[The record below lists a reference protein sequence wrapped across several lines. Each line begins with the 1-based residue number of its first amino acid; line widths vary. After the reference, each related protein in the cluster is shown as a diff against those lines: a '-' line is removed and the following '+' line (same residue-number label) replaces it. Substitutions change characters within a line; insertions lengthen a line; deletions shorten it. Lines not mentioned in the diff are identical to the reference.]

1 MKHKI
6 YLILFFMI
14 LFNCKEVFPIE
25 KLSKALY
32 LDEQSI
38 VKYDSFCENG
48 VKCNYVI
55 NGKAENEI
63 NRIKLLIL
71 KYKDLSSIKITNN
84 YLEAKTEDEEISIY
98 TYNDK
103 IGCKVEVKIVNYEKE
118 NNINKLMKELIKLQN
133 NNGNDIRYFSYIKS
147 KVSNIEETLKNVENN
162 KNLKGVRTININ
174 NGYTGIAKYKNEKIN
189 FAINNYDTGSYLV
202 IGTPII
208 FTTY

>member
-1 MKHKI
+1 MKHKLC
-6 YLILFFMI
+6 LILFFMI

-25 KLSKALY
+25 KLSKALC

-38 VKYDSFCENG
+38 IKYDSFCENG

-71 KYKDLSSIKITNN
+71 KYEDLNIINITNN
-84 YLEAKTEDEEISIY
+84 YLEAKTEDEEISVY
-98 TYNDK
+98 TYNGK
-103 IGCKVEVKIVNYEKE
+103 IGCKVEIKIVNYDKE
-118 NNINKLMKELIKLQN
+118 NNINKLIKELIEFQN
-133 NNGNDIRYFSYIKS
+133 NNGNDIRYFSYIKG
-147 KVSNIEETLKNVENN
+147 KISNIEETIKYVENN
-162 KNLKGVRTININ
+162 KNLKGMRTININ

-189 FAINNYDTGSYLV
+189 FAINNYNTGSYLT

>member
-1 MKHKI
+1 MKQKLC
-6 YLILFFMI
+6 LILFFMI

-32 LDEQSI
+32 LDEQFI

-55 NGKAENEI
+55 NEKAENEI

-71 KYKDLSSIKITNN
+71 KYKNLNNIKITNN

-98 TYNDK
+98 TYNEK
-103 IGCKVEVKIVNYEKE
+103 FGCKVEIKIVNYDKE
-118 NNINKLMKELIKLQN
+118 NNINKLIKELIELKN

-147 KVSNIEETLKNVENN
+147 KVSNIEETLKYVENN

>member
-1 MKHKI
+1 MKQKI

-14 LFNCKEVFPIE
+14 LFNCKEAFPIE
-25 KLSKALY
+25 ELSKALY
-32 LDEQSI
+32 LDEQFI
-38 VKYDSFCENG
+38 IKYDSFCENG

-71 KYKDLSSIKITNN
+71 KYKNLNNIKSTNN

-98 TYNDK
+98 TYNEK
-103 IGCKVEVKIVNYEKE
+103 FGCKVEIKIVNYDKE
-118 NNINKLMKELIKLQN
+118 NNINKLIKELIELKN

-147 KVSNIEETLKNVENN
+147 KVSNIEETLKYVENN
-162 KNLKGVRTININ
+162 KNLKDVRIININ

-189 FAINNYDTGSYLV
+189 FAINNYNTGSYLT

>member
-1 MKHKI
+1 MKHK
-6 YLILFFMI
+6 LCFILFFMI
-14 LFNCKEVFPIE
+14 LFNCKETFSIE

-32 LDEQSI
+32 LDEQFI
-38 VKYDSFCENG
+38 IKYDFFCENG
-48 VKCNYVI
+48 VKCSYSI

-63 NRIKLLIL
+63 NRINLLLL
-71 KYKDLSSIKITNN
+71 KYKDLNDIKITNN

-98 TYNDK
+98 TYNEK
-103 IGCKVEVKIVNYEKE
+103 FGCKVEIKIVNYEKE
-118 NNINKLMKELIKLQN
+118 NNINKLMKELIELQN
-133 NNGNDIRYFSYIKS
+133 NNGNDKKYFSYIKS
-147 KVSNIEETLKNVENN
+147 RINNIEETLKDVKNN
-162 KNLKGVRTININ
+162 KNLKDVRTININ

>member
-1 MKHKI
+1 MNETIKTFI
-6 YLILFFMI
+6 I
-14 LFNCKEVFPIE
+14 
-25 KLSKALY
+25 
-32 LDEQSI
+32 
-38 VKYDSFCENG
+38 KYDSFCENG

-71 KYKDLSSIKITNN
+71 KYKNLNNIKITNN

-98 TYNDK
+98 TYNEK
-103 IGCKVEVKIVNYEKE
+103 FGCKVEIKIVNYDKE
-118 NNINKLMKELIKLQN
+118 NNINKLIKELIELKN

-147 KVSNIEETLKNVENN
+147 KVSNIEETLKYVENN

-174 NGYTGIAKYKNEKIN
+174 NGYAGIAKYKNEKIN
-189 FAINNYDTGSYLV
+189 FAINNYNTGSYLT

>member
-147 KVSNIEETLKNVENN
+147 KVSNIEETLKDVENN
-162 KNLKGVRTININ
+162 KSLKDVRIININ

>member
-1 MKHKI
+1 MKHKLC
-6 YLILFFMI
+6 LILFFMI
-14 LFNCKEVFPIE
+14 LFNCKEIFPIE

-32 LDEQSI
+32 LDKQFI
-38 VKYDSFCENG
+38 IKYDSFCENG

-71 KYKDLSSIKITNN
+71 KYKNLNNIKITNN

-98 TYNDK
+98 TYNEK
-103 IGCKVEVKIVNYEKE
+103 FGCKVEIKIVNYDKE
-118 NNINKLMKELIKLQN
+118 NNVNKLIKELIELKN

-147 KVSNIEETLKNVENN
+147 KVSNIEETLKYIENN

-189 FAINNYDTGSYLV
+189 FAINNYNTGSYLT

>member
-1 MKHKI
+1 MKQKLC
-6 YLILFFMI
+6 LILFFMI

-32 LDEQSI
+32 LDEQFI
-38 VKYDSFCENG
+38 VKYDSICENG

-55 NGKAENEI
+55 NEKAENEI

-71 KYKDLSSIKITNN
+71 KYKNLNNIKSTNN

-98 TYNDK
+98 TYNEK
-103 IGCKVEVKIVNYEKE
+103 FGCKVEIKIVNYDKE
-118 NNINKLMKELIKLQN
+118 NNINKLIKELIELKN

-147 KVSNIEETLKNVENN
+147 KVSNIEETLKYVENN

-189 FAINNYDTGSYLV
+189 FAINNYNTGSYLT

>member
-1 MKHKI
+1 MKQKLC
-6 YLILFFMI
+6 LILFFMI

-32 LDEQSI
+32 LDEQFI

-55 NGKAENEI
+55 NEKAENEI

-71 KYKDLSSIKITNN
+71 KYKNLNNIKSTNN

-98 TYNDK
+98 TYNEK
-103 IGCKVEVKIVNYEKE
+103 FGCKVEIKIVNYDKE
-118 NNINKLMKELIKLQN
+118 NNINKLIKELIELKN

-147 KVSNIEETLKNVENN
+147 KVSNIEETLKYVENN

-189 FAINNYDTGSYLV
+189 FAINNYNTGSYLT

>member
-1 MKHKI
+1 MKHKLC
-6 YLILFFMI
+6 LILFFMI
-14 LFNCKEVFPIE
+14 LFNCKEIFPIE

-32 LDEQSI
+32 LDKQFI
-38 VKYDSFCENG
+38 IKYDSFCENG

-71 KYKDLSSIKITNN
+71 KYEDLNIINITNN

-98 TYNDK
+98 TYNEK
-103 IGCKVEVKIVNYEKE
+103 FGCKVEIKIVNYDKE
-118 NNINKLMKELIKLQN
+118 NNINKLIKELIELKN

-147 KVSNIEETLKNVENN
+147 KVSNIEETLKYVENN

-189 FAINNYDTGSYLV
+189 FAINNYNTGSYLT

>member
-1 MKHKI
+1 MKHKLC
-6 YLILFFMI
+6 LILFFMI
-14 LFNCKEVFPIE
+14 LFNCKEIFPIE

-32 LDEQSI
+32 LDKQFI
-38 VKYDSFCENG
+38 IKYDSFCENG

-71 KYKDLSSIKITNN
+71 KYKNLNNIKITNN

-98 TYNDK
+98 TYNEK
-103 IGCKVEVKIVNYEKE
+103 FGCKVEIKIVNYDKE
-118 NNINKLMKELIKLQN
+118 NNINKLIKELIELKN

-147 KVSNIEETLKNVENN
+147 KVSNIEETLKYVENN

-174 NGYTGIAKYKNEKIN
+174 NGYAGIAKYKNEKIN
-189 FAINNYDTGSYLV
+189 FAINNYNTGSYLT

>member
-1 MKHKI
+1 MKQKLC
-6 YLILFFMI
+6 LILFFMI

-32 LDEQSI
+32 LDEQFI

-55 NGKAENEI
+55 NEKAENEI

-71 KYKDLSSIKITNN
+71 KYKNLNNIKITNN

-98 TYNDK
+98 TYNEK
-103 IGCKVEVKIVNYEKE
+103 FGCKVEIKIVNYDKE
-118 NNINKLMKELIKLQN
+118 NNINKLIKELIELKN

-147 KVSNIEETLKNVENN
+147 KVSNIEETLKYVENN

-189 FAINNYDTGSYLV
+189 FAINNYNTGSYLT

>member
-1 MKHKI
+1 MKHKLC
-6 YLILFFMI
+6 LILFFVI
-14 LFNCKEVFPIE
+14 LFNCKEAFSIE

-32 LDEQSI
+32 LDEQFI

-48 VKCNYVI
+48 VKCNYII

-63 NRIKLLIL
+63 NRINLLLL
-71 KYKDLSSIKITNN
+71 KYKDLNNIKINNN

-98 TYNDK
+98 TYTGK
-103 IGCKVEVKIVNYEKE
+103 IGCKVEIKIVNYDKE
-118 NNINKLMKELIKLQN
+118 DNINKLIKELIKLQN

-147 KVSNIEETLKNVENN
+147 RVNNIEETLKNLENN
-162 KNLKGVRTININ
+162 KNLKGMQTININ

>member
-147 KVSNIEETLKNVENN
+147 KVSNIEETLKDVENN
-162 KNLKGVRTININ
+162 KNLKDVRIININ

>member
-1 MKHKI
+1 MKQKLC
-6 YLILFFMI
+6 LILFFMI
-14 LFNCKEVFPIE
+14 LFNCKEAFPIE
-25 KLSKALY
+25 ELSKALY
-32 LDEQSI
+32 LDEQFI
-38 VKYDSFCENG
+38 IKYDSFCENG

-63 NRIKLLIL
+63 NRIKLLIS
-71 KYKDLSSIKITNN
+71 KYKDLKNIKITNN

-98 TYNDK
+98 THNDK

-118 NNINKLMKELIKLQN
+118 NNINKLMKELIELQN
-133 NNGNDIRYFSYIKS
+133 NNGNDIIYFSYIKC
-147 KVSNIEETLKNVENN
+147 KVSNIEETLKDVKNN
-162 KNLKGVRTININ
+162 ENLKGVQTININ
-174 NGYTGIAKYKNEKIN
+174 NGYAGIAKYKNEKIN

>member
-1 MKHKI
+1 MRYKLC
-6 YLILFFMI
+6 LIFFFMI
-14 LFNCKEVFPIE
+14 LFNCKEAFPIE

-32 LDEQSI
+32 LDEQLI
-38 VKYDSFCENG
+38 IKYDSFCENG

-63 NRIKLLIL
+63 NRIKLFIL
-71 KYKDLSSIKITNN
+71 KYKDLNNIKITNN
-84 YLEAKTEDEEISIY
+84 YLEAKTEDEEIYIY
-98 TYNDK
+98 TYNSK
-103 IGCKVEVKIVNYEKE
+103 NGCKVEIKIVNYDKE
-118 NNINKLMKELIKLQN
+118 NNINKLMKELIELQN

-147 KVSNIEETLKNVENN
+147 KVSNIEETLKYIENN

-189 FAINNYDTGSYLV
+189 FAINNYNTGSYLT